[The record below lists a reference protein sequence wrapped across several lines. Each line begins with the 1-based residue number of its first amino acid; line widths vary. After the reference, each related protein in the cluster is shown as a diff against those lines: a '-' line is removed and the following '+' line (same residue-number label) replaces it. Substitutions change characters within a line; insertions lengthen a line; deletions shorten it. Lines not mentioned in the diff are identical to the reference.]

1 MSVQRNLLVRI
12 ATALILLPLVLW
24 LLWIGG
30 LPFALLVSVAAAV
43 CAWELNELPGQSVR
57 AARAGERLEGS
68 ASPPLRRRVRGG
80 VIASTAAAFLLPVTE
95 GLEVHGFTARGIL
108 AALVMVALVDALLF
122 EPELVRVP
130 QRVGLAILGA
140 AYPGVLMAMVVR
152 LRQLP
157 DGVAWLFLTLVVTW
171 LNDTGAYFAGRAYG
185 RRKLYPRISP
195 SKTWEGAAG
204 GLAAS
209 VAGALVVKALGW
221 LPQLPWWGSVIVGA
235 GAAVLGPL
243 GDLSESMLKR
253 AYGAKDSSA
262 LLPGH
267 GGVLDRVDA
276 LLFTAPFVLFCAS
289 FLPDLR

>member
-1 MSVQRNLLVRI
+1 MNVQRNLLVRV
-12 ATALILLPLVLW
+12 ATALILLPVVLW

-30 LPFALLVSVAAAV
+30 LPFALLVSVAAAA
-43 CAWELNELPGQSVR
+43 CAWELNCLPEQGAR
-57 AARAGERLEGS
+57 DDAGAARRS
-68 ASPPLRRRVRGG
+68 VRGG
-80 VIASTAAAFLLPVTE
+80 VIASTAAAFLLPITE
-95 GLEVHGFTARGIL
+95 GLEVHGFTARAIL
-108 AALVMVALVDALLF
+108 AALVMVALADALLF
-122 EPELVRVP
+122 EPDLVRVP
-130 QRVGLAILGA
+130 QRIGMAVLGA
-140 AYPGVLMAMVVR
+140 VYPGVLMAMAVR

-157 DGVAWLFLTLVVTW
+157 DGVAWMALTLVVTW

-185 RRKLYPRISP
+185 RRKLYPRVSP

-204 GLAAS
+204 GLVAS
-209 VAGALVVKALGW
+209 VAGALAVKAIGW
-221 LPQLPWWGSVIVGA
+221 LPQLPWWGSVVVGA
-235 GAAVLGPL
+235 GAAVLGPV

>member
-1 MSVQRNLLVRI
+1 MSVERNLVVRV
-12 ATALILLPLVLW
+12 ATALILGPIVLW

-30 LPFALLVSVAAAV
+30 LPFALLVSFAAAA
-43 CAWELNELPGQSVR
+43 CAWELNELAETQPRRDGPG
-57 AARAGERLEGS
+57 AA
-68 ASPPLRRRVRGG
+68 PRRVRGA

-108 AALVMVALVDALLF
+108 GALVMVALADALLF
-122 EPELVRVP
+122 ETDLARAP
-130 QRVGLAILGA
+130 QRVGVAVLGA
-140 AYPGVLMAMVVR
+140 VYPGILFAMVVR

-157 DGVAWLFLTLVVTW
+157 DGVAWVMLTLVVTW

-209 VAGALVVKALGW
+209 VLSALLIKALGW
-221 LPQLPWWGSVIVGA
+221 LPELPWWGSVIVSA
-235 GAAVLGPL
+235 GAAVLGPV

-253 AYGAKDSSA
+253 AYGAKDSGA

>member
-1 MSVQRNLLVRI
+1 MNVQRNLFVRV
-12 ATALILLPLVLW
+12 ATALVLLPIILW
-24 LLWIGG
+24 LVWIGG
-30 LPFALLVSVAAAV
+30 LPFALLVSCAAAV
-43 CAWELNELPGQSVR
+43 CAWELNALAEGQPAGNEPG
-57 AARAGERLEGS
+57 AM
-68 ASPPLRRRVRGG
+68 RRCVRGG
-80 VIASTAAAFLLPVTE
+80 VIASTVAAFLLPITE
-95 GLEVHGFTARGIL
+95 GLEVHGFTARGIVG
-108 AALVMVALVDALLF
+108 ALVMVALADALLF
-122 EPELVRVP
+122 EPELARTP
-130 QRVGLAILGA
+130 QRVGIAVLGA
-140 AYPGVLMAMVVR
+140 VYPGILMAMVVR

-157 DGVAWLFLTLVVTW
+157 DGVAWLLLTLVVTW

-195 SKTWEGAAG
+195 SKTWEGAIG

-209 VAGALVVKALGW
+209 VLGAILVKALGW

-253 AYGAKDSSA
+253 AYGAKDSSG